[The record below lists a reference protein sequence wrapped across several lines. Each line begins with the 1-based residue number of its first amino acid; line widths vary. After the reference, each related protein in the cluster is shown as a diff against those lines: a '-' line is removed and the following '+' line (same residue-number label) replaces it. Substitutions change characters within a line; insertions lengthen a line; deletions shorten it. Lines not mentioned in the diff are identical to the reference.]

1 MRALILDGRRSGERE
16 LDVIQEALLAELGVR
31 GWESEAVSLRDVTM
45 ACCTGCFDCWTT
57 TPGVCTIRD
66 AGGDVAR
73 AWIQSDL
80 TVLLTPV
87 TFGGYSSE
95 LKKTLDRMI
104 CLVSPFFTRVAGEVH
119 HRRRYV
125 RYPALLAIGWLP
137 EPRPEE
143 EVIFHKLVRRNA
155 LNMHV
160 PAFASGI
167 VYAGDG
173 EWARRCL
180 ERLLER
186 LARAA

>member
-1 MRALILDGRRSGERE
+1 MRALILNGSRPGERE
-16 LDVIQEALLAELGVR
+16 LDSVQQSLLAELGVR
-31 GWESEAVSLRDVTM
+31 GWETEAVLLHDVPI
-45 ACCTGCFDCWTT
+45 AYCNGCFECWTT

-66 AGGDVAR
+66 GGGDIAR

-95 LKKTLDRMI
+95 LKKALDRTI
-104 CLVSPFFTRVAGEVH
+104 CLVSPFFQRIAGEVH

-125 RYPALLAIGWLP
+125 RYPALLVIGLLP
-137 EPRPEE
+137 EPEPEE

-160 PAFASGI
+160 PAFASGV
-167 VYAGDG
+167 VYARDG

-180 ERLLER
+180 ERLLDR